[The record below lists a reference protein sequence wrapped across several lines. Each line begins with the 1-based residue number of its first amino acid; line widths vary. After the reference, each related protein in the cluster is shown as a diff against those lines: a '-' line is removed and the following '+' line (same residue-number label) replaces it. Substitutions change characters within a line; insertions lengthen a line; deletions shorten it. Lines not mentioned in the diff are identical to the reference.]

1 MALRR
6 YLWLVLVCTFV
17 VVLLTGCSV
26 VASEPPTRAPANEG
40 AREVQPAPDTPE
52 PLIIEQRVA
61 PRGQEF
67 EIRLQGNP
75 TTGYG
80 WQVTEIDA
88 QKVQML
94 AEDYVEHKQE
104 DQPIVG
110 AGGTYIFRFRA
121 SAEGQTRIVI
131 VYQRPWEKDVDPL
144 RTYTLDLTVR

>member
-17 VVLLTGCSV
+17 AMLLAGCSV
-26 VASEPPTRAPANEG
+26 VASEPPTSAPANEE
-40 AREVQPAPDTPE
+40 AREVQPVSDTPE

-94 AEDYVEHKQE
+94 ADDYVEHKQG

-110 AGGTYIFRFRA
+110 AGGTYVFRFKA
-121 SAEGQTRIVI
+121 LTAGQAHIEI
-131 VYQRPWEKDVDPL
+131 VYRRPWEKDVDPL
-144 RTYTLDLTVR
+144 RTYILELTVR